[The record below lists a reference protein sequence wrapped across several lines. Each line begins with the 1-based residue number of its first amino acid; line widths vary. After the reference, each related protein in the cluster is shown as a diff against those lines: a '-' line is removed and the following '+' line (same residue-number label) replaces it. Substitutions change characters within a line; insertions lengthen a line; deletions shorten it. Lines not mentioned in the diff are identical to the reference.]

1 MWVGVGAGRDGCK
14 TVDDASPE
22 KLLSHPEL

>member
-14 TVDDASPE
+14 NVDDASPE
-22 KLLSHPEL
+22 MLLSHPEL